1 MKNKAS
7 SDYGFRA
14 VVYLAIEGR
23 VCSSKEI
30 ADQMSIPRDYLI
42 QLCLRLR
49 DAGIVKAHPGKNGG
63 YELAKKPEKI
73 SLYDISKA
81 LSAEDKQPRHP
92 LSKKRDNGDAV
103 AAVRYT
109 QKVMA
114 KGYALLYSGI
124 SVQDIID
131 STNADSDIA
140 AVLQAGLDKSNKY
153 TVKQTGRHTEVRRPD
168 LHLQGMSF

>member
-140 AVLQAGLDKSNKY
+140 AVVQAGLDKS
-153 TVKQTGRHTEVRRPD
+153 TQ
-168 LHLQGMSF
+168 

>member
-1 MKNKAS
+1 M
-7 SDYGFRA
+7 
-14 VVYLAIEGR
+14 
-23 VCSSKEI
+23 
-30 ADQMSIPRDYLI
+30 
-42 QLCLRLR
+42 
-49 DAGIVKAHPGKNGG
+49 
-63 YELAKKPEKI
+63 
-73 SLYDISKA
+73 
-81 LSAEDKQPRHP
+81 SAEDKQPRHP

-140 AVLQAGLDKSNKY
+140 AVLQAGLDKSNK
-153 TVKQTGRHTEVRRPD
+153 
-168 LHLQGMSF
+168 